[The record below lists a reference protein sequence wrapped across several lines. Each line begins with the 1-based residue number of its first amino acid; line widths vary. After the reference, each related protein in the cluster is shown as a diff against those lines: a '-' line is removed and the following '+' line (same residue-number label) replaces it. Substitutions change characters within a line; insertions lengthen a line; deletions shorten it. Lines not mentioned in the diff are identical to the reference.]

1 MNLKTVTS
9 DSNLWLS
16 EKELEYFDNEINK
29 SEDSSSID
37 NEKILMNK
45 WMNGWMFY
53 NMFIV
58 HIEQILQHFLPWDC
72 KQNKNCVMS
81 SGISVM
87 GHWPSISWYNVK

>member
-9 DSNLWLS
+9 DSNLLLS

-45 WMNGWMFY
+45 
-53 NMFIV
+53 
-58 HIEQILQHFLPWDC
+58 
-72 KQNKNCVMS
+72 
-81 SGISVM
+81 
-87 GHWPSISWYNVK
+87 